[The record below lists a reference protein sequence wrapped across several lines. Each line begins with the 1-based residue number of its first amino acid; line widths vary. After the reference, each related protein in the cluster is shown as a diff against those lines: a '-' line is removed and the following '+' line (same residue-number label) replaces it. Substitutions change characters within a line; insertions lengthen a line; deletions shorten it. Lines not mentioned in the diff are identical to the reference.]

1 MLGTVL
7 DQRYRIVRQLGQGG
21 MGTVYAAEEISTGQ
35 TVAVKIIDPRLL
47 EASADSVRRFR
58 RESRTASAIKSDHI
72 VRILDSGSDENQNH
86 PYIVMELLEGEDLQ
100 QIIDRVGPLPPET
113 VVCIGVQALRGLQAA
128 HAARIIHRDIKP
140 SNIFLARQPGGTR
153 IVKLLDFGIAK
164 MQSDPAKAMHSA
176 GMTATGDLLG
186 SPLYMSPEQ
195 VMSTKDVD
203 ARSDLWSLGSVLY
216 CALTGYAPH
225 VESSAAVG
233 RLLVTI
239 CSKPIP
245 PLRERAS
252 WVPEALESAIAPAL
266 ERVHTQRYPTA
277 MAMLDA
283 LLPHMP
289 EGTTLRDEILVT
301 ANTGEHV
308 IVRPV
313 IGGLAEAG
321 GDGPTLP
328 ADNVDALAGTGHA
341 LAGTGHALAG
351 TNSVQTR
358 SALPSKRWLVLPAV
372 ALLVGIPIAL
382 GFSSKKNTETI
393 APSSSA
399 NLAATSSA
407 VPSTNVSA
415 LVRTPLADA
424 SAAPE
429 GTASI
434 APSASSATVSMK
446 PIASAR
452 VKSVPA
458 PATESTQ
465 KKETSTHSAST
476 SDPLFE
482 RNAKGE

>member
-1 MLGTVL
+1 
-7 DQRYRIVRQLGQGG
+7 
-21 MGTVYAAEEISTGQ
+21 
-35 TVAVKIIDPRLL
+35 
-47 EASADSVRRFR
+47 VRRFR

-72 VRILDSGSDENQNH
+72 VRILDSGSDENQHH

-113 VVCIGVQALRGLQAA
+113 VVRIGVQALRGLQAA

-140 SNIFLARQPGGTR
+140 SNLFLARQADGTR
-153 IVKLLDFGIAK
+153 VVKLLDFGIAK

-252 WVPEALESAIAPAL
+252 WVPEGIERAIAPAL
-266 ERVHTQRYPTA
+266 ERVPTQRYTTA
-277 MAMLDA
+277 LAMLDA
-283 LLPHMP
+283 LLPHVP
-289 EGTTLRDEILVT
+289 EGITLRDEILVT

-308 IVRPV
+308 IVRPA
-313 IGGLAEAG
+313 IDGLAEAG

-328 ADNVDALAGTGHA
+328 ADIVDALAGTGHA
-341 LAGTGHALAG
+341 LAE
-351 TNSVQTR
+351 TNPVQTR

-372 ALLVGIPIAL
+372 ALLLGIPIAL
-382 GFSSKKNTETI
+382 GLNSKDNSKENTETV
-393 APSSSA
+393 ATSSSA
-399 NLAATSSA
+399 NLTATSSA
-407 VPSTNVSA
+407 VPSTTVSA

-429 GTASI
+429 STGSV
-434 APSASSATVSMK
+434 APSASSAKASTP
-446 PIASAR
+446 PIGSIRA
-452 VKSVPA
+452 KIVPA
-458 PATESTQ
+458 SATESTS
-465 KKETSTHSAST
+465 KKDAPTKPAPTK
-476 SDPLFE
+476 DPLFE
-482 RNAKGE
+482 RNPNGE